1 VVHLLLSAVS
11 RKIGKTAMTE
21 MTLTATEWKNTD
33 WAHDKG
39 LYAKVLANQVELD
52 IDIILLK
59 VSFIQSGGFSPNEKI
74 IWEGTDDWDTL
85 LLKERR
91 FQEN

>member
-1 VVHLLLSAVS
+1 
-11 RKIGKTAMTE
+11 
-21 MTLTATEWKNTD
+21 MTLAATEWKND

-39 LYAKVLANQVELD
+39 LYAKVLAKPVEL
-52 IDIILLK
+52 ISILLILLK

-85 LLKERR
+85 LLKRER